1 MIFTVDRIEENVV
14 VLETEDEKTVTVAR
28 AQLPT
33 VKAGDVLRLTAGV
46 YTVDAKETERRRA
59 EIFALEQR
67 LLQKSR
73 H

>member
-33 VKAGDVLRLTAGV
+33 VKAGD
-46 YTVDAKETERRRA
+46 AKETERRRA

>member
-14 VLETEDEKTVTVAR
+14 VLETEDEKTVAR
-28 AQLPT
+28 EQLPT
-33 VKAGDVLRLTAGV
+33 VKAGDVLRFAAGV

-59 EIFALEQR
+59 EIFALEER
-67 LLQKSR
+67 LLQKSK